1 MKIAMMSAW
10 NEDSGVSIHAELIGR
25 EWVKMGHDL
34 KVFSFFTHDFHG
46 SAIVGKDEDYVVRC
60 FTTSGSKA
68 PYLDPR
74 PILEADFD
82 IFVTQD
88 LGMLP
93 KDSLGKI
100 FHLIQRKASTLTVI
114 HDNGPSPDPSFY
126 QFDWDRIIC
135 FDHRYEEF
143 LKKYHPGDKICMI
156 PFPCMPLRRED
167 KKAVREKLGLPQ
179 GKKIILIFGQRLKEH
194 LPLWA
199 LIREVTSYFPCLLLI
214 VSQKDINLLKGL
226 GMVDMEIRQESP
238 SIERLYDYLH
248 ASDVLIA
255 HRSPCNGVVVSSMAY
270 QCLGSGCPILAS
282 NTNFFKTMKEVV
294 VRYSDFEEFKAN
306 LIDIL
311 TQGEKFR
318 ASQSALE
325 AFLELNSSEAIASR
339 YINLFESMLEEKRA
353 GTLPQFLEAG
363 LRTHYFDAGHSP
375 LEVRPQVRNLQSH
388 VTKDILKLENI
399 RGIESQQSTIP

>member
-46 SAIVGKDEDYVVRC
+46 TAIVGKDEDYVVRC
-60 FTTSGSKA
+60 FTTSGAKS

-74 PILEADFD
+74 PILEADFE

-93 KDSLGKI
+93 KDCLGKI
-100 FHLIQRKASTLTVI
+100 FHHIQRKATTLTVI

-126 QFDWDRIIC
+126 QFDWDRIVC

-143 LKKYHPGDKICMI
+143 LKKCHPEEKICLI
-156 PFPCMPLRRED
+156 PFPCMPLRRGD
-167 KKAVREKLGLPQ
+167 KKAAREKLGLPQ
-179 GKKIILIFGQRLKEH
+179 DKKIVLIFGQRLKEH
-194 LPLWA
+194 LPILP
-199 LIREVTSYFPCLLLI
+199 LIREVTTDFPCLLLI
-214 VSQKDINLLKGL
+214 ISQKGIDLLKGL
-226 GMVDMEIRQESP
+226 EMVDMEIRQESP
-238 SIERLYDYLH
+238 SIEDLYDYLH
-248 ASDVLIA
+248 ASDVLII

-282 NTNFFKTMKEVV
+282 NTNFFETMKDVV
-294 VRYSDFEEFKAN
+294 VTYSDLEEFKAN
-306 LIDIL
+306 LVDIL
-311 TQGEKFR
+311 AEGEKYK

-325 AFLELNSSEAIASR
+325 AFLELNSAEAIAMQ
-339 YINLFESMLEEKRA
+339 YIDLFKIMQEEKIV
-353 GTLPQFLEAG
+353 GILPQL
-363 LRTHYFDAGHSP
+363 LKPSP
-375 LEVRPQVRNLQSH
+375 YPEHIDQMHPQLAIEHQAANLQSPF
-388 VTKDILKLENI
+388 TKGTFKTENLK
-399 RGIESQQSTIP
+399 GIESQQSSIP